1 MQQSSKQ
8 NPLTKPL
15 NVFLLAA
22 VSCLLCA
29 SATPAIKKGYVL
41 MNLSESD
48 TWSMILFA
56 GIRFTL
62 AGIWVL
68 LFGSLLEKRPLIPK
82 MKTWGHVTMIGLT
95 ETVIQFVF
103 FYIGVSRASG
113 VHTSILNG
121 SGTLWSIMFSCY
133 LFRYEKMNFP
143 KALGCIL
150 GFGGIILMNLGGESG
165 GFSLTGE
172 GFILISTVGSAFAS
186 GLMKRFSSDESPI
199 LLTAWQYLIGGLI
212 MLAAGLLGGGRI
224 RLDSMGAVGILAY
237 LSALS
242 AVSYAIWSTLL
253 KHNPVSSVMIYGF
266 MNPMFGV
273 ALSALL
279 LGEGAQAFSA
289 NTLLALAL
297 VCAGIISVN
306 RFGNRVKSGT
316 KVQK

>member
-1 MQQSSKQ
+1 MQQSMKK

-29 SATPAIKKGYVL
+29 SATPAIKTGYSL

-62 AGIWVL
+62 AGTWVL
-68 LFGSLLEKRPLIPK
+68 LFGSLIERRPLIPK
-82 MKTWGHVTMIGLT
+82 AKTWGHVTMIGMT
-95 ETVIQFVF
+95 ETVIQFIF

-113 VHTSILNG
+113 VHTSILTG
-121 SGTLWSIMFSCY
+121 AGTLWSIVFSCY
-133 LFRYEKMNFP
+133 LFRSEKMNIA

-150 GFGGIILMNLGGESG
+150 GFGGIILMNLGGESSG
-165 GFSLTGE
+165 VSFMGE
-172 GFILISTVGSAFAS
+172 GFIIISTIGSAIAS

-199 LLTAWQYLIGGLI
+199 LLTAWQYLIGGVV
-212 MLAAGLLGGGRI
+212 MLAIGLIGGGKVQI
-224 RLDSMGAVGILAY
+224 TGIGALGILAY

-242 AVSYAIWSTLL
+242 AVSYGIWSTLL

-273 ALSALL
+273 LLSAIL
-279 LGEGAQAFSA
+279 LGEGAQAFSVS
-289 NTLLALAL
+289 TLAALLL

-306 RFGNRVKSGT
+306 RFGNRVKPDT